1 MENFSMKAKFKI
13 LAVAVAMATG
23 GMLAAGTAQ
32 AALISTGGYNPNN
45 GPDGTGSAAGGNV
58 IFSIYDPTAGQSLI
72 LNTQK
77 TVLDMFTAT
86 SFSIS
91 DAGLASFISSHSADL
106 SVMQWNMGGLANGP
120 ALTGVAT
127 TNGNAG
133 VVWNPAMTPGSGL
146 DLAGA
151 MDGIYNYATNNN
163 TFLSASNSYASPS
176 SSATGFIGSNA
187 WGYTF
192 GSGAAWGAGFNNSL
206 TGLNGGMKMSFA
218 AIDLPTD
225 GVSMST
231 FAGTWSV
238 DAAAGTLNY
247 TAGVSAV
254 PVPAAV
260 WLFGS
265 GLLGLVGI
273 SRRKKV

>member
-1 MENFSMKAKFKI
+1 MLNVKLKT
-13 LAVAVAMATG
+13 LVVAVAMA
-23 GMLAAGTAQ
+23 AAGTSQ
-32 AALISTGGYNPNN
+32 AAVISTGGYNTLN

-91 DAGLASFISSHSADL
+91 DAGLAGFISSHSADL
-106 SVMQWNMGGLANGP
+106 SVMQWNMGALANGP

-133 VVWNPAMTPGSGL
+133 NVWNPAMTPGAGSL
-146 DLAGA
+146 LAGS
-151 MDGIYNYATNNN
+151 MDGIYNYAANNN

-176 SSATGFIGSNA
+176 GSVTGFIGSNA

-192 GSGAAWGAGFNNSL
+192 GSAAAWGSGFNNSL
-206 TGLNGGMKMSFA
+206 TGLTGGMKMSFA

-225 GVSMST
+225 TVSMST

-247 TAGVSAV
+247 TVSAV

-260 WLFGS
+260 WLLGS

>member
-1 MENFSMKAKFKI
+1 MKSKFKI

-23 GMLAAGTAQ
+23 GMLAAGAAQ
-32 AALISTGGYNPNN
+32 AALISTGGYNPNV
-45 GPDGTGSAAGGNV
+45 GPDGTGSATGGNV
-58 IFSIYDPTAGQSLI
+58 IFVLYDPTAGQSLA

-77 TVLDMFTAT
+77 TVQDMFTAS
-86 SFSIS
+86 SFSIA
-91 DAGLASFISSHSADL
+91 DPGLASFLSTYSADL
-106 SVMQWNMGGLANGP
+106 STMQWNMGGLANGP

-127 TNGNAG
+127 SNGNAG
-133 VVWNPAMTPGSGL
+133 DVWNPAMTPIDGLSLSGS
-146 DLAGA
+146 
-151 MDGIYNYATNNN
+151 MDGIYNLSTNNN
-163 TFLSASNSYASPS
+163 AFLSESNSYADPS
-176 SSATGFIGSNA
+176 GSITGFIGSGA
-187 WGYTF
+187 WGYTL
-192 GSGAAWGAGFNNSL
+192 GSTAAWGPGFNNSL

-238 DAAAGTLNY
+238 NAANGTLNY
-247 TAGVSAV
+247 TVSAV

-273 SRRKKV
+273 SRRKKA

>member
-1 MENFSMKAKFKI
+1 MNMKLKT
-13 LAVAVAMATG
+13 LVVAVAMA
-23 GMLAAGTAQ
+23 AAGTAQ

-45 GPDGTGSAAGGNV
+45 GPDGTGAAAGGNV
-58 IFSIYDPTAGQSLI
+58 IFVLYDPTAGQSLA

-77 TVLDMFTAT
+77 TVQDMFTAT

-91 DAGLASFISSHSADL
+91 DAGLASFLSTYSADL

-120 ALTGVAT
+120 GLTGVAT
-127 TNGNAG
+127 SNGNAG
-133 VVWNPAMTPGSGL
+133 DVWNPAMTPGAGGL
-146 DLAGA
+146 LAGS
-151 MDGIYNYATNNN
+151 MDGIYNFATNNN
-163 TFLSASNSYASPS
+163 AFLGSSNSYAAPS
-176 SSATGFIGSNA
+176 GSITGFIGGG
-187 WGYTF
+187 WGYTL

-206 TGLNGGMKMSFA
+206 TGLSGGMKMSFA
-218 AIDLPTD
+218 AIDLGTD
-225 GVSMST
+225 AVSMNT

-238 DAAAGTLNY
+238 NAANGTLNY
-247 TAGVSAV
+247 TTVSAV

-273 SRRKKV
+273 SRRKKA